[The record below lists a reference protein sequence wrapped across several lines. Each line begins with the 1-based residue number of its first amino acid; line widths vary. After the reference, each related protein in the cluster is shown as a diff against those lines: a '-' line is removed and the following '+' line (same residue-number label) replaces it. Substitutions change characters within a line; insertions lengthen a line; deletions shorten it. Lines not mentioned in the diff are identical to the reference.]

1 MFEALHILKKYWGYD
16 HFREPQE
23 QIIESVLNGNDTL
36 ALMPTGGGKSICFQ
50 IPALMN
56 DGICLVIS
64 PLIALIEDQI
74 NQLKERNIKALSIT
88 GNLSTEEIS
97 NLLDNCLYGN
107 YKFLYMAPERLKNEW
122 ILSRIIQLPINLVA
136 IDEAHCISQ
145 WGHDFRPAYLEVGN
159 LKEWLPK
166 IPFIALTATA
176 NNRVEEDVITFAKLD
191 SPKII
196 KKSFLRKE
204 LHYGVYIQDNID
216 ELMFQ
221 ILNKSQAPAIVYV
234 KSRKATVDVA
244 QNLKSYGISADF
256 FHGGLDFKSKKQKL
270 NDWLNEDILVMVATN
285 AFGMGIDKPNVRN
298 VIHLH
303 IPDNLESYYQEAGR
317 AGRDGEKAFATFLLN
332 YRSMEESK
340 KFHEQNILDT
350 DFVKTVYKRFVNH
363 HQIAYGEG
371 FHESIRFN
379 FKDFCERYNL
389 PVSKTFQAFEFLDR
403 QSVITFQQS
412 FQYKSYLHF
421 LISSENAIEY
431 FSNHSLEEVLFLSIL
446 HHYRGIHEA
455 ETAID
460 IDKLSKHTKM
470 PVAKIVETIQNWV
483 LQGFCAFSQAPNDT
497 VVLLNEIRED
507 DITINRVAKNL
518 LQYNVIKEQQF
529 KAMTNYITNTTT
541 CKNVLLLNYF
551 DEAYTENCG
560 KCSTCLQNR
569 TQQNVEV
576 LQNIKTELLEFPQN
590 HQLSLI
596 DLKEKY
602 FDKTTYLAQALKEL
616 VEENQYLYQNATYIR
631 L

>member
-1 MFEALHILKKYWGYD
+1 M
-16 HFREPQE
+16 
-23 QIIESVLNGNDTL
+23 
-36 ALMPTGGGKSICFQ
+36 
-50 IPALMN
+50 
-56 DGICLVIS
+56 
-64 PLIALIEDQI
+64 
-74 NQLKERNIKALSIT
+74 
-88 GNLSTEEIS
+88 
-97 NLLDNCLYGN
+97 
-107 YKFLYMAPERLKNEW
+107 
-122 ILSRIIQLPINLVA
+122 
-136 IDEAHCISQ
+136 
-145 WGHDFRPAYLEVGN
+145 
-159 LKEWLPK
+159 
-166 IPFIALTATA
+166 
-176 NNRVEEDVITFAKLD
+176 
-191 SPKII
+191 
-196 KKSFLRKE
+196 
-204 LHYGVYIQDNID
+204 
-216 ELMFQ
+216 
-221 ILNKSQAPAIVYV
+221 
-234 KSRKATVDVA
+234 
-244 QNLKSYGISADF
+244 
-256 FHGGLDFKSKKQKL
+256 
-270 NDWLNEDILVMVATN
+270 
-285 AFGMGIDKPNVRN
+285 
-298 VIHLH
+298 
-303 IPDNLESYYQEAGR
+303 
-317 AGRDGEKAFATFLLN
+317 
-332 YRSMEESK
+332 
-340 KFHEQNILDT
+340 
-350 DFVKTVYKRFVNH
+350 
-363 HQIAYGEG
+363 
-371 FHESIRFN
+371 
-379 FKDFCERYNL
+379 
-389 PVSKTFQAFEFLDR
+389 SKTFQAFEFLDR